1 MLQDLSLHIS
11 YTSWVS
17 LESSWDV
24 GLTAEAGAWLLAI
37 DILSSKLQNGYFL
50 APLPEDPSFTGSHF

>member
-50 APLPEDPSFTGSHF
+50 GLLA